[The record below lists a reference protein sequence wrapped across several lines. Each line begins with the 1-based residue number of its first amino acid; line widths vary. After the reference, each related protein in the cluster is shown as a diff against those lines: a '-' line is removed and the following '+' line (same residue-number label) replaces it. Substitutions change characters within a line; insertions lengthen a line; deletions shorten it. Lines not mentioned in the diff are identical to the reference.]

1 VVGKT
6 VRKQMRGVDAFAGK
20 RHHNHRYTLP

>member
-6 VRKQMRGVDAFAGK
+6 VRKQMRGVDAFAGN